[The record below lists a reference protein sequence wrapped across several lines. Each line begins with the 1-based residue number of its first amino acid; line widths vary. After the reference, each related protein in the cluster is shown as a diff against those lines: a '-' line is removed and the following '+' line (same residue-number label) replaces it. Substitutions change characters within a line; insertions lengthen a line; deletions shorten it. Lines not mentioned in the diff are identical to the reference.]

1 MADQEAEP
9 RYRSKYPRPPREDRR
24 KQFLVYLPPALITRI
39 RGAAIERHEHAYQL
53 VERVLKNA
61 LDHRDDVANWPVPTA
76 EEKGDPQTFIEGHR
90 PKFEPQG

>member
-39 RGAAIERHEHAYQL
+39 RGAAIDRHEHAYQL
-53 VERVLKNA
+53 VERVLNNA
-61 LDHRDDVANWPVPTA
+61 LDRRGDKKNWPAPA
-76 EEKGDPQTFIEGHR
+76 PKEKADAQTFIEGHR
-90 PKFEPQG
+90 PKFEPQE